1 MILYTYDSGV
11 NNTRISIS
19 RYIVGI
25 VGIIKCLTKSQVL
38 LVPFFQ
44 KSAFTDRI
52 SIMGTAFDSEY

>member
-19 RYIVGI
+19 RYI